1 MARSAFAQQRMRPG
15 QINLLA
21 LRAELAPTRCGA
33 PHPREAGSPTRS
45 PRAEY
50 PGATWNVIDTLS
62 RQIAAG
68 DLECQELRNAWRIVA
83 AG

>member
-21 LRAELAPTRCGA
+21 LHAELAPTQCGA
-33 PHPREAGSPTRS
+33 PNEAGSPTRS

-62 RQIAAG
+62 RQISAG
-68 DLECQELRNAWRIVA
+68 DLECQELRNACRIVA